1 MSFLVTVLKFFKA
14 LLKELFLKKNM
25 TTLHWHEVTAVTVI
39 QQKGM
44 KFCLNKILI
53 SDLYSFENLLISKYE
68 AITM

>member
-1 MSFLVTVLKFFKA
+1 MKQPT
-14 LLKELFLKKNM
+14 
-25 TTLHWHEVTAVTVI
+25 VTAVTVI